1 MAVKIFFVSIAL
13 SILILAI
20 GITPA
25 LALED
30 NQLLEDYL
38 YQCPPSKK
46 QILPVLK
53 VLPFKV
59 ISDTI
64 SGVSATTPTIVIPYS
79 PETFQWLGKNLE
91 MAVLPNLRVC
101 ILGEKLKRFV
111 LPTELESQFYI
122 MAGIATLF
130 SPCITERSHTK
141 RLRCVHERT
150 AQIDS
155 LYVGQSLFLN
165 RALIG
170 SSSKLITL
178 LEFWGVGHVTLFVV
192 KRELTIN
199 LYLKRKIHSA
209 YRLWMFVTAS

>member
-1 MAVKIFFVSIAL
+1 MLPEDAALLLLIKDKKVIAMALKIFFVSIVL
-13 SILILAI
+13 TIFMLAI

-25 LALED
+25 LASED

-38 YQCPPSKK
+38 YECPPSKK

-141 RLRCVHERT
+141 RLRCVHEKT

-155 LYVGQSLFLN
+155 LYVGQSTFLN
-165 RALIG
+165 RIM
-170 SSSKLITL
+170 SQITQDFDRL
-178 LEFWGVGHVTLFVV
+178 
-192 KRELTIN
+192 RE
-199 LYLKRKIHSA
+199 
-209 YRLWMFVTAS
+209 

>member
-1 MAVKIFFVSIAL
+1 MALKIFFVSIVL
-13 SILILAI
+13 TIFMLAI

-25 LALED
+25 LASED
-30 NQLLEDYL
+30 NQPLENYL
-38 YQCPPSKK
+38 YECPPSKK
-46 QILPVLK
+46 QLLPVLK

-79 PETFQWLGKNLE
+79 PETFRWLGKNLE

-111 LPTELESQFYI
+111 LPRSLESQFYI

-141 RLRCVHERT
+141 RLRCVHEKT

-155 LYVGQSLFLN
+155 LYVGQATFLN
-165 RALIG
+165 RIM
-170 SSSKLITL
+170 SQITQDFNRL
-178 LEFWGVGHVTLFVV
+178 
-192 KRELTIN
+192 
-199 LYLKRKIHSA
+199 RK
-209 YRLWMFVTAS
+209 